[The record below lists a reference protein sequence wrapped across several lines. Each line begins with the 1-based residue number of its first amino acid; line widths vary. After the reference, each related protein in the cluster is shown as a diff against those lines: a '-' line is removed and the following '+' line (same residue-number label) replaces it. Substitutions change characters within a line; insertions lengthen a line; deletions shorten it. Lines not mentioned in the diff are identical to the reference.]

1 MCRKKPDL
9 HYVNGSVKVMVD
21 LHPAPDLRQK
31 LTTSR
36 GSPRSHA
43 YHVQPT
49 SVTAIVSYPAHR
61 QNDRTND
68 NLTQPALAELDYK
81 HKLMAVWLNGNALA
95 SINVVALRQTRLV
108 LGWVTVCGRVNH
120 FGM

>member
-81 HKLMAVWLNGNALA
+81 RNCHSCKFSYSLG
-95 SINVVALRQTRLV
+95 NVVKLSDVSA
-108 LGWVTVCGRVNH
+108 
-120 FGM
+120 